1 MAEIKMKAI
10 KEKLKFCH
18 HLFTLLNIRRNLK
31 EYSNFFFNTMKGHSD
46 FCVPWTKVIQVFF

>member
-1 MAEIKMKAI
+1 MPKTMAEIKMKAI

-31 EYSNFFFNTMKGHSD
+31 EYSNFFL
-46 FCVPWTKVIQVFF
+46 IQ